1 MNYTD
6 IARQVF
12 ALTGPA
18 DNIESATHCMTRL
31 RLVLHDKKPE
41 QIEALKKIEGV
52 LGVYDAGEELQI
64 IFGPGRVDRVTEAFL
79 QELEA
84 ARSSASPA
92 SSSSD
97 GPTVGKV
104 GLSDGA
110 QSVGRST
117 AAEPTAPVESAAQ
130 AAAKAEIG
138 DGKALHAKIRAK
150 NATPI
155 KLLFKR
161 IASIFIP
168 LIPAF
173 IACGLISGTLNVV
186 SKVDPSFAQ
195 TAIYHL
201 LAIGGSTVFWGM
213 NLFVGY
219 NAAKEFGGTP
229 ILGGILGA
237 LLAHPGLASV
247 ELADGPL
254 VPGRGGVISVLLVA
268 ALAAFVEKRLR
279 RIIPEMFSLFLTP
292 LFTFLIAGTIAICVL
307 QPLGGF
313 LSDCIGTA
321 ATSAIGSGGAITGF
335 ILGGTFLPMV
345 MLGIHQTLT
354 PIHAELLARYG
365 VTILLPVLAMAGAG
379 QVGASFAVYCK
390 TKNRF
395 LKKTIASALPVGIM
409 GVGEPL
415 IYGVTLPLGKPFIG
429 ACIGGACGG
438 AVQAQFMVGAATLG
452 ISGLPL
458 AAATDQIPVYL
469 LGLVTAYI
477 GGFIATWFIGFDDP
491 PEES

>member
-1 MNYTD
+1 MNYDD
-6 IARQVF
+6 IAWQVF
-12 ALTGPA
+12 LLTGPA
-18 DNIESATHCMTRL
+18 ENIQSVTHCMTRL
-31 RLVLHDKKPE
+31 RLVLRHKD
-41 QIEALKKIEGV
+41 EAMLTGLKKVSGV
-52 LGVYDAGEELQI
+52 LGVHDAGEELQI
-64 IFGPGRVDRVTEAFL
+64 IFGPGRVDRVTDAFTALLSRQSTVNTPDEADN
-79 QELEA
+79 EPDA
-84 ARSSASPA
+84 AESQPLKA
-92 SSSSD
+92 
-97 GPTVGKV
+97 
-104 GLSDGA
+104 
-110 QSVGRST
+110 ST
-117 AAEPTAPVESAAQ
+117 APAATTTKM
-130 AAAKAEIG
+130 AAKSAKVG
-138 DGKALHAKIRAK
+138 DGKALHEKIRAK

-186 SKVDPSFAQ
+186 GKADPAFTQ
-195 TAIYHL
+195 TAVYQL

-247 ELADGPL
+247 NLTGEPL

-268 ALAAFVEKRLR
+268 ALAAYLEKGLKRV
-279 RIIPEMFSLFLTP
+279 IPEMFSLFLTP
-292 LFTFLIAGTIAICVL
+292 LFTFLIAGTIAICIL

-321 ATSAIGSGGAITGF
+321 ATSAIGSGGAVTGF

-379 QVGASFAVYCK
+379 QVGASFAVYCR

-395 LKKTIASALPVGIM
+395 LKKTIASSLPVGIM

-458 AAATDQIPVYL
+458 AAATDQIPIYL

-477 GGFIATWFIGFDDP
+477 SGFIATWLIGFDDP
-491 PEES
+491 PEEK

>member
-1 MNYTD
+1 M
-6 IARQVF
+6 
-12 ALTGPA
+12 
-18 DNIESATHCMTRL
+18 
-31 RLVLHDKKPE
+31 
-41 QIEALKKIEGV
+41 
-52 LGVYDAGEELQI
+52 
-64 IFGPGRVDRVTEAFL
+64 
-79 QELEA
+79 
-84 ARSSASPA
+84 
-92 SSSSD
+92 
-97 GPTVGKV
+97 
-104 GLSDGA
+104 
-110 QSVGRST
+110 
-117 AAEPTAPVESAAQ
+117 
-130 AAAKAEIG
+130 AAKSAKVG
-138 DGKALHAKIRAK
+138 DGKALHEKIRAK

-173 IACGLISGTLNVV
+173 IACGLISGMLNVV
-186 SKVDPSFAQ
+186 GKAAPAFTQ
-195 TAIYHL
+195 TAVYQL
-201 LAIGGSTVFWGM
+201 LVIGGSTVFWGM

-247 ELADGPL
+247 NLTGEPL

-268 ALAAFVEKRLR
+268 ALAAYLEKGLKRV
-279 RIIPEMFSLFLTP
+279 IPEMFSLFLTP
-292 LFTFLIAGTIAICVL
+292 LFTFLIAGTIAICIL

-321 ATSAIGSGGAITGF
+321 ATSAIGSGGAVTGF

-379 QVGASFAVYCK
+379 QVGASFAVYCR

-458 AAATDQIPVYL
+458 AAATDQIPIYL

-477 GGFIATWFIGFDDP
+477 GGFIATWLIGFDDP
-491 PEES
+491 PEEK

>member
-1 MNYTD
+1 MNYDD
-6 IARQVF
+6 IAWQVF
-12 ALTGPA
+12 LLTGPA
-18 DNIESATHCMTRL
+18 ENIQSVTHCMTRL
-31 RLVLHDKKPE
+31 RLVLRHKD
-41 QIEALKKIEGV
+41 EAMLAGLKKVSGV
-52 LGVYDAGEELQI
+52 LGVHDAGEELQI
-64 IFGPGRVDRVTEAFL
+64 IFGPGRVDRVTDAFTAL
-79 QELEA
+79 LSRQTAANEPAAAAPEKETSAAETTTKEA
-84 ARSSASPA
+84 AKSAVLK
-92 SSSSD
+92 
-97 GPTVGKV
+97 T
-104 GLSDGA
+104 
-110 QSVGRST
+110 ST
-117 AAEPTAPVESAAQ
+117 AD
-130 AAAKAEIG
+130 AAKSAKVG
-138 DGKALHAKIRAK
+138 DGKALHEKIRAK

-186 SKVDPSFAQ
+186 SKADPAFAQ
-195 TAIYHL
+195 TAVYQL

-247 ELADGPL
+247 NLTGEPL

-268 ALAAFVEKRLR
+268 ALAAYLEKGLKRV
-279 RIIPEMFSLFLTP
+279 IPEMFSLFLTP
-292 LFTFLIAGTIAICVL
+292 LFTFLIAGTIAICIL

-321 ATSAIGSGGAITGF
+321 ATSAIGSGGAVTGF

-379 QVGASFAVYCK
+379 QVGASFAVYCR
-390 TKNRF
+390 TKNHF

-458 AAATDQIPVYL
+458 AAATDQIPIYL

-477 GGFIATWFIGFDDP
+477 GGFIATWLIGFDDP
-491 PEES
+491 PEEN